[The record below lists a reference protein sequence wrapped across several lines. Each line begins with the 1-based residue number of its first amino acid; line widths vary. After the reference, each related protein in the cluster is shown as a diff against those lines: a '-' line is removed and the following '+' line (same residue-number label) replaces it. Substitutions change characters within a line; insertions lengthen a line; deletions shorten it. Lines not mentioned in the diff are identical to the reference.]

1 MSAAPES
8 PMRERL
14 TARVL
19 LLDPADRILLM
30 KGRLPSDPAAPGA
43 WFTVGG
49 GVEPGETVLEA
60 AAREIVEETGL
71 TDAILGPIVWHGEQ
85 ILRDREQQP
94 VRFLERYV
102 LARSAGGALSRMGW
116 QALEREFVDDM
127 RWWTRDDLTTCPD
140 PVFPRG
146 LADRLIDLIAGR
158 IPPTPLTLPSPA
170 RGEG

>member
-1 MSAAPES
+1 MI
-8 PMRERL
+8 RERL

-30 KGRLPSDPAAPGA
+30 KGRLPSNPSAPGA

-49 GVEPGETVLEA
+49 GVEAGETVLEA

-71 TDAILGPIVWHGEQ
+71 SGVWLGPVVWRGEQ
-85 ILRDREQQP
+85 TLRDRDQRP
-94 VRFLERYV
+94 VRFLEHYV
-102 LARSAGGALSRMGW
+102 LARSPGGELSRAGW

-127 RWWTRDDLTTCPD
+127 RWWTLQDLAACPE

-146 LADRLIDLIAGR
+146 LADRLADLIAGH
-158 IPPTPLTLPSPA
+158 IPATPLILI
-170 RGEG
+170 

>member
-1 MSAAPES
+1 MTNPPDRPA
-8 PMRERL
+8 RERL

-49 GVEPGETVLEA
+49 GVEPGETVLQA
-60 AAREIVEETGL
+60 AAREIIEETGL
-71 TDAILGPIVWHGEQ
+71 TDTLLGPVVWLGEQ
-85 ILRDREQQP
+85 TLRDREQRP
-94 VRFLERYV
+94 VRFLEHYV
-102 LARSAGGALSRMGW
+102 LARSAGGELSRSGW
-116 QALEREFVDDM
+116 QALEHEFVDDM
-127 RWWTRDDLTTCPD
+127 RWWTRDDLAACPD

-158 IPPTPLTLPSPA
+158 IPPAPLILT
-170 RGEG
+170 

>member
-1 MSAAPES
+1 VTAASDAPTPS
-8 PMRERL
+8 IRQRP

-43 WFTVGG
+43 WFTIGG
-49 GVEPGETVLEA
+49 GVEPGETVLQA

-71 TDAILGPIVWHGEQ
+71 ADARLGPIVWRGEQ
-85 ILRDREQQP
+85 ILRDRQQRP
-94 VRFLERYV
+94 VRFIEHYV
-102 LARSAGGALSRMGW
+102 LARTAGGALSRAGW

-127 RWWTRDDLTTCPD
+127 RWWTRDDLAACPE

-146 LADRLIDLIAGR
+146 LAARLVDLIAGR
-158 IPPTPLTLPSPA
+158 LPASPVILP
-170 RGEG
+170 G